1 MISLRILALALA
13 ALILPL
19 APARGAAPDA
29 PHGRFLGAMDT
40 PHPAWFHES
49 FLDFSDDVREAA
61 AAGKRVVLY
70 VYQPGCPYCNRLVEH
85 NFGQKDI
92 NETTRKHFE
101 VIALNL
107 WGDREVTVVDG
118 RRMKEKDFA
127 RLVGVKYT
135 PTLLF
140 FDEHGEVVLRLNGYY
155 PPHNF
160 RIALE
165 YASAPRTVSYAEFF
179 RARETPP
186 AGGKLNGES
195 FFGPAPHDLD
205 RSRAPG
211 KRMLAVYFEQAH
223 CDECDRLHARTLAYP
238 ATRELATQ
246 FQAVQLDLWAD
257 TPVVTPDGRK
267 TTAREWARAL
277 NVNFAPALVFFD
289 ENGREVARADGFLK
303 NFHIQSLFDYVLKK
317 AYLTEPEFQ
326 RFLQARAEALR
337 EKGIDVN
344 IWD

>member
-1 MISLRILALALA
+1 MPASLNRVLLLA
-13 ALILPL
+13 ALIAPL
-19 APARGAAPDA
+19 APAGAATPEPA
-29 PHGRFLGAMDT
+29 HGRFMGAMDT

-49 FLDFSDDVREAA
+49 FLDFSDDIREAA
-61 AAGKRVVLY
+61 AAGKRILLY

-92 NETTRKHFE
+92 NEATRRHYV

-118 RRMKEKDFA
+118 RHMSEKEFA
-127 RLVGVKYT
+127 RVIGVKYT

-140 FDEHGEVVLRLNGYY
+140 FDEQGNVVLRLNGYV

-160 RIALE
+160 RIALD
-165 YASAPRTVSYAEFF
+165 YASAPRTEPYADFF
-179 RARETPP
+179 RAREKPP
-186 AGGKLNGES
+186 AGGTLNAEP
-195 FFGPAPHDLD
+195 FFSPAPHDLD
-205 RSRAPG
+205 RSRKPAA
-211 KRMLAVYFEQAH
+211 RMLAVYFEQAH
-223 CDECDRLHARTLAYP
+223 CEECDRLHNKTLNYP
-238 ATRELATQ
+238 ATRALATQ
-246 FQAVQLDLWAD
+246 FQSVQLDLWAD
-257 TPVVTPDGRK
+257 TPVVTPDGQR
-267 TTAREWARAL
+267 TTARAWARAL

-303 NFHIQSLFDYVLKK
+303 NFHIQSLYDYVLKK